1 MRILIVGSGI
11 AGQTL
16 ACALA
21 RRGIACDMVE
31 LKPAFDIAGAGL
43 YVQGPALRAF
53 LDIGVVE
60 AIVAQ
65 GEPLADDY
73 SLACDV
79 AGNVLAAPTYPRIAG
94 PSIPAVVPIR
104 RKVLHDILAAAVE
117 SAGVKVRM
125 GVTVE
130 AIDDTGPAAR
140 VSFTDGT
147 AGEYDLVVGA
157 DGIRSRVRS
166 LVFETIEPVF
176 TGYANW
182 RVILPRP
189 AGLERTTWMMG
200 PGTSFGIIPIA
211 RDTVYVGGVTKEPGN
226 PRYPREQLPALCR
239 EKFAA
244 YGGLVPALLAQV
256 ADPGQVVYTPIEEI
270 LMPAPWHRGR
280 VVVPVRPERFNG
292 NRPPFSRRVA
302 GRHRGAR
309 QLHAQ
314 FHAGRCR
321 EAFRHACRT
330 LRVIGVKEAVTIAA
344 CPEAGPDGLPG
355 QSSPRLMSS
364 RRSALP
370 PQMRERSSSESPG
383 TERMKSTGLASAMS

>member
-21 RRGIACDMVE
+21 RRGIACDMIE

-73 SLACDV
+73 SLACDA
-79 AGNVLAAPTYPRIAG
+79 AGNVLAALAYPRIAG
-94 PSIPAVVPIR
+94 PAIPAVVPIR
-104 RKVLHDILAAAVE
+104 RKVLHDILAAAVAC
-117 SAGVKVRM
+117 AGVSVRM

-140 VSFTDGT
+140 VRFTDGT

-166 LVFETIEPVF
+166 LAFETIEPVF

-200 PGTSFGIIPIA
+200 PGTSFGIIPVA

-226 PRYPREQLPALCR
+226 PRYPRERLPALCR

-244 YGGLVPALLAQV
+244 FGGFAPALLAQV
-256 ADPGQVVYTPIEEI
+256 NDPAQVVFTPIEEV

-280 VVVPVRPERFNG
+280 VVVLGDAAHASTPFWAMGATMAIEDAVLLAMLLER
-292 NRPPFSRRVA
+292 A
-302 GRHRGAR
+302 
-309 QLHAQ
+309 
-314 FHAGRCR
+314 
-321 EAFRHACRT
+321 
-330 LRVIGVKEAVTIAA
+330 
-344 CPEAGPDGLPG
+344 PEAAAVLPDWMAR
-355 QSSPRLMSS
+355 RLERCLFVQKGSMETG
-364 RRSALP
+364 RRSHD
-370 PQMRERSSSESPG
+370 ESPG
-383 TERMKSTGLASAMS
+383 AIEARDNYMRNHMQADVARRFATLAEPFA

>member
-280 VVVPVRPERFNG
+280 VVVLGDAAHASTPFWAMGATMAIEDAVLLAMLLERTQDASAVL
-292 NRPPFSRRVA
+292 PDWMERRL
-302 GRHRGAR
+302 
-309 QLHAQ
+309 Q
-314 FHAGRCR
+314 RCLFVQKGSM
-321 EAFRHACRT
+321 ET
-330 LRVIGVKEAVTIAA
+330 G
-344 CPEAGPDGLPG
+344 
-355 QSSPRLMSS
+355 
-364 RRSALP
+364 RRSHD
-370 PQMRERSSSESPG
+370 ESPG
-383 TERMKSTGLASAMS
+383 AIEARDNYMRNFMQADVAKRFATLAEPFA

>member
-1 MRILIVGSGI
+1 MRVLIVGSGI

-31 LKPAFDIAGAGL
+31 LKAAFDIAGAGL

-60 AIVAQ
+60 AIVAL

-79 AGNVLAAPTYPRIAG
+79 AGNVLAAPSYPRMAG
-94 PSIPAVVPIR
+94 PAIPAVVPIR
-104 RKVLHDILAAAVE
+104 RKVLHDILAAAVD

-130 AIDDTGPAAR
+130 SIDDSGPAAQVR
-140 VSFTDGT
+140 FTDGT
-147 AGEYDLVVGA
+147 AGVYDLVVGA

-166 LVFETIEPVF
+166 LVFGDIEPVY

-189 AGLERTTWMMG
+189 PGLERTTWMMG

-239 EKFAA
+239 EKFATF
-244 YGGLVPALLAQV
+244 GGFAPALLAQV
-256 ADPGQVVYTPIEEI
+256 NDPVQVVYTPIEEV

-280 VVVPVRPERFNG
+280 VVVLGDAAHASTPFWAMGATMAIEDAVLLAMLLERA
-292 NRPPFSRRVA
+292 PQAAAALPDWMARR
-302 GRHRGAR
+302 
-309 QLHAQ
+309 LE
-314 FHAGRCR
+314 RCLFVQKGSM
-321 EAFRHACRT
+321 ET
-330 LRVIGVKEAVTIAA
+330 G
-344 CPEAGPDGLPG
+344 
-355 QSSPRLMSS
+355 
-364 RRSALP
+364 RRSHD
-370 PQMRERSSSESPG
+370 ESPG
-383 TERMKSTGLASAMS
+383 AMEARDNYMRNHMQADVARRYATLAEPFA

>member
-21 RRGIACDMVE
+21 RRGIACDMIE

-73 SLACDV
+73 SLACDA
-79 AGNVLAAPTYPRIAG
+79 AGNVLAALAYPRIAG
-94 PSIPAVVPIR
+94 PAIPAVVPIR
-104 RKVLHDILAAAVE
+104 RKVLHDILAAAVAC
-117 SAGVKVRM
+117 AGVSVRM

-140 VSFTDGT
+140 VRFTDGT

-166 LVFETIEPVF
+166 LAFETIEPVF

-200 PGTSFGIIPIA
+200 PGTSFGIIPVA

-226 PRYPREQLPALCR
+226 PRYPRERLPALCR

-244 YGGLVPALLAQV
+244 FGGFAPALLAQV
-256 ADPGQVVYTPIEEI
+256 NDPAQVVFTPIEEV

-280 VVVPVRPERFNG
+280 VVVLGDAAHASTPFWAMGATMAIEDAVLLAMLLER
-292 NRPPFSRRVA
+292 
-302 GRHRGAR
+302 
-309 QLHAQ
+309 
-314 FHAGRCR
+314 
-321 EAFRHACRT
+321 T
-330 LRVIGVKEAVTIAA
+330 
-344 CPEAGPDGLPG
+344 PEAAAVLPDWMAR
-355 QSSPRLMSS
+355 RLERCLFVQKGSMETG
-364 RRSALP
+364 RRSHD
-370 PQMRERSSSESPG
+370 ESPG
-383 TERMKSTGLASAMS
+383 AIEARDNYMRNHMQADVARRFATLAEPFA

>member
-21 RRGIACDMVE
+21 RRGIACDMIE

-73 SLACDV
+73 SLACDA
-79 AGNVLAAPTYPRIAG
+79 AGNVLAALAYPRIAG
-94 PSIPAVVPIR
+94 PAIPAVVPIR
-104 RKVLHDILAAAVE
+104 RKVLHDILAAAVAC
-117 SAGVKVRM
+117 AGVSVRM

-140 VSFTDGT
+140 VRFTDGT

-166 LVFETIEPVF
+166 LAFETIEPVF

-200 PGTSFGIIPIA
+200 PGTSFGIIPVA

-226 PRYPREQLPALCR
+226 PRYPRERLPALCR

-244 YGGLVPALLAQV
+244 FGGFAPALLAQV
-256 ADPGQVVYTPIEEI
+256 NDPAQVVFTPIEEV

-280 VVVPVRPERFNG
+280 VVVLGDAAHASTPFWAMGATMAIEDAVLLAMLLER
-292 NRPPFSRRVA
+292 A
-302 GRHRGAR
+302 
-309 QLHAQ
+309 
-314 FHAGRCR
+314 
-321 EAFRHACRT
+321 
-330 LRVIGVKEAVTIAA
+330 
-344 CPEAGPDGLPG
+344 PEAAAVLPDWMAR
-355 QSSPRLMSS
+355 RLERCLFVQKGSMETG
-364 RRSALP
+364 RRSHD
-370 PQMRERSSSESPG
+370 ESPG
-383 TERMKSTGLASAMS
+383 AIEARDSYMRNHMQADVARRFATLAEPFA

>member
-1 MRILIVGSGI
+1 MRVLIVGSGI

-21 RRGIACDMVE
+21 RRGIACDIVE

-43 YVQGPALRAF
+43 YVQGPALRAL

-60 AIVAQ
+60 SIVAH

-73 SLACDV
+73 STACDV
-79 AGNVLAAPTYPRIAG
+79 AGNVLATPSYPRIAG
-94 PSIPAVVPIR
+94 PAVPAVVPIR
-104 RKVLHDILAAAVE
+104 RKVLHDILAAAVDA
-117 SAGVKVRM
+117 AGVAVRM

-130 AIDDTGPAAR
+130 AIDDSGPAAR
-140 VSFTDGT
+140 VRFTDGS

-166 LVFETIEPVF
+166 LVFEAIEPVF

-189 AGLERTTWMMG
+189 AGLARTTWMMG

-226 PRYPREQLPALCR
+226 PRYAREQLPALCR

-244 YGGLVPALLAQV
+244 FGGFAPALLAQV
-256 ADPGQVVYTPIEEI
+256 NDPAQVVYTPIEEV

-280 VVVPVRPERFNG
+280 VVVLGDAAHASTPFWAMGATMAIEDAVLLAMLLERATDAAAVLPEWMA
-292 NRPPFSRRVA
+292 RRLERCLFVQ
-302 GRHRGAR
+302 RGSMET
-309 QLHAQ
+309 
-314 FHAGRCR
+314 G
-321 EAFRHACRT
+321 
-330 LRVIGVKEAVTIAA
+330 
-344 CPEAGPDGLPG
+344 
-355 QSSPRLMSS
+355 
-364 RRSALP
+364 RRSHDETPGAIEARDNY
-370 PQMRERSSSESPG
+370 MRNHMQADVAKRYAV
-383 TERMKSTGLASAMS
+383 LAQPFA